1 MCYLALSVISYLQN
15 YMLSK
20 GKEVMSAVNESEV
33 IIIGEGD
40 GPVLGASILDD
51 YIMISSLL
59 GVPLLQKNMSPV
71 RFWALTGLELM
82 KLVGKN
88 NSLHLLKNLV

>member
-20 GKEVMSAVNESEV
+20 GEEVMSAVNESEV
-33 IIIGEGD
+33 TIIGEGD
-40 GPVLGASILDD
+40 GPVLGASVPDD

-59 GVPLLQKNMSPV
+59 GMPLLHKTCLRS
-71 RFWALTGLELM
+71 GS
-82 KLVGKN
+82 G
-88 NSLHLLKNLV
+88 S